1 MVQESQSPDPV
12 PHTMHTSSLALA
24 ACLLLPGLLT
34 AQQLRHPPTRPN
46 ILWLMADDM
55 NWDSPG
61 CFGGVAE
68 GVTPH
73 LDQLA
78 EQGMQFWHAYVNIAI
93 CTPSRS
99 VMLTGLYPQNNGAEG
114 FQRIRPGTPTL
125 PSLLSEAGFL
135 CGTIGKPLNQQEL
148 FRWSATYTWQG
159 KGDENLWGRDP
170 EVYRRFARDF
180 FATAK
185 SAHQPFFLMANTH
198 DPHDPFAVPGAKGRH
213 PDNRHYERA
222 ESSRTY
228 TPAEVRLSAGLPD
241 VPEIRR
247 HLAAYAGSV
256 RRTDDM
262 VGAVL
267 QELDHAGLA
276 ENTIVLFLSDHGM
289 GFPGVKGNCYPD
301 STRSPWIIRWPGKVT
316 RGRDDKRHL
325 LSCVD
330 LQPTFLE
337 AVGLPPVKETDGRSF
352 LPILHGEMQEN
363 RNYVFTQFFHIHGR
377 DAYPMRGVLSRDWAY
392 LFNPWSDGK
401 RSVPRQW
408 NGFGALQNLARSD
421 PAMRHRVDHLLH
433 RNVEEFYNL
442 RRDPHCLANLL
453 KGQASIPTPP
463 LPTDQFR
470 ARLREFM
477 LQVEDPALPA
487 FDERQDP
494 EALQNFMRDYIAR
507 ATREI
512 EELRA
517 YERVKGYRF

>member
-1 MVQESQSPDPV
+1 MMQESQSPGPV
-12 PHTMHTSSLALA
+12 PPIMHPSFLALA
-24 ACLLLPGLLT
+24 ACLLLPSLLT
-34 AQQLRHPPTRPN
+34 AQQLRHPPVRPN
-46 ILWLMADDM
+46 ILWLVADDM

-78 EQGMQFWHAYVNIAI
+78 EEGMQFWQAYVNISI

-125 PSLLSEAGFL
+125 PALLNEAGFL

-148 FRWSATYTWQG
+148 FRWSMTYTWQG

-185 SAHQPFFLMANTH
+185 SAHQPFFLMASAH

-228 TPAEVRLSAGLPD
+228 APSEVRLSAGLPD
-241 VPEIRR
+241 IPEIRR

-289 GFPGVKGNCYPD
+289 GFPGVKANCYPD

-325 LSCVD
+325 LSSVD
-330 LQPTFLE
+330 LQSTFLE
-337 AVGLPPVKETDGRSF
+337 AVGLPPVKKTDGRSF
-352 LPILHGEMQEN
+352 LPILQGEAQEN

-401 RSVPRQW
+401 RSFPRQW

-421 PAMRHRVDHLLH
+421 PAMRQRVDHLLH
-433 RNVEEFYNL
+433 RDVEEFYNL

-453 KGQASIPTPP
+453 TGAASAPTPP
-463 LPTDQFR
+463 PTDQFR

-487 FDERQDP
+487 FDKRQDP
-494 EALQNFMRDYIAR
+494 EALQDFMRDYTTR

-517 YERVKGYRF
+517 YEQVKGYRF